1 MMNPSE
7 LLLTSSVLIL
17 AVLALRHFGRGRL
30 SRRLCYGLWLVVLLR
45 LLVPVSLPSPTSP
58 PTGPILFTREE
69 AEQPVMVELV
79 SFPAKPPAGPLPV
92 IW

>member
-45 LLVPVSLPSPTSP
+45 LLVPVSLPSPTSCLLYTSP
-58 PTGPILFTREE
+58 SPRDC
-69 AEQPVMVELV
+69 
-79 SFPAKPPAGPLPV
+79 S
-92 IW
+92 

>member
-45 LLVPVSLPSPTSP
+45 LLVPVSLPSPTSVP
-58 PTGPILFTREE
+58 VSYTHLTLPTTER
-69 AEQPVMVELV
+69 V
-79 SFPAKPPAGPLPV
+79 
-92 IW
+92 

>member
-30 SRRLCYGLWLVVLLR
+30 SRRLL
-45 LLVPVSLPSPTSP
+45 SL
-58 PTGPILFTREE
+58 IH
-69 AEQPVMVELV
+69 
-79 SFPAKPPAGPLPV
+79 
-92 IW
+92 I